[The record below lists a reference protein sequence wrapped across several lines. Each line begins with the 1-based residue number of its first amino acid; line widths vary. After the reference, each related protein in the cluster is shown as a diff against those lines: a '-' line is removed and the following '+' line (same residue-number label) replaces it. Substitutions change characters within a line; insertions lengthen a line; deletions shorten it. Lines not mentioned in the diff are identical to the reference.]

1 MTVQNPRDLKKN
13 VGLID
18 RIFRFLL
25 GCSLVWI
32 GLLELGGTEG
42 SFGGILVA
50 LCSLLPFYMAVT
62 RSCFVFRWFNV
73 HSCSAKE
80 LEADSKLYSQ

>member
-13 VGLID
+13 VGIID
-18 RIFRFLL
+18 RIFRTLL

-32 GLLELGGTEG
+32 GLFELGGIDG
-42 SFGGILVA
+42 SIGGIVVA
-50 LCSLLPFYMAVT
+50 LSSLLPFYMAVT
-62 RSCFVFRWFNV
+62 RSCFVFRWFNI

-80 LEADSKLYSQ
+80 LEADSRKYSP

>member
-1 MTVQNPRDLKKN
+1 MSGQNPRDLKKN

-18 RIFRFLL
+18 KIFRLLL

-42 SFGGILVA
+42 SLVGVLVA

-62 RSCFVFRWFNV
+62 RSCFVFRWFNI

-80 LEADSKLYSQ
+80 LEEDSKLQSS